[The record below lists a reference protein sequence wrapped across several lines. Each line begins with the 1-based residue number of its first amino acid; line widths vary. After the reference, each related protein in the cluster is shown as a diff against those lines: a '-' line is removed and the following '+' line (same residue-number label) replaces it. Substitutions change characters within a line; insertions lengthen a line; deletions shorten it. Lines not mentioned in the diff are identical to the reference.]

1 MPVPQSFEL
10 ANDSE
15 FRLLA
20 NFSTPPRAG
29 RITTIEPSGQVR
41 VATDDPDGGD
51 VLAWPLNGFT
61 YAVNDVVY
69 VAFAANSPD
78 TAIVIGSKA
87 PLPALDAGALPEAYV
102 PVDGSDPL
110 TADWDIGEDRR
121 IKAEGIRARDGEG
134 LKLED
139 DAGNVGVFVEDG
151 GLTGIGGVT
160 NPTAPLQV
168 GGDNSGVQAVIYPT
182 GAFSSIRAMVR
193 AIPKGTPTS
202 SNGRAVMQFF
212 NTDFVADPAN
222 YEYAQFGMIAD
233 TFEVLSRGVGTG
245 TTRPI
250 NLWTYNNAHQLY
262 LAANGNIGSGTAS
275 PQGRFHVHDGT
286 GGLIFVT
293 KTGITNV
300 AQTLIPNA
308 AGDVTGGLGGFF
320 VANDGLGAV
329 ANAFTMLPGDNL
341 DIVIGGYT
349 LRLALNANGALT
361 AVRQAGTGTATL
373 VMLAVW
379 L

>member
-1 MPVPQSFEL
+1 MPIPQSFEL

-20 NFSTPPRAG
+20 NFTTPPRAG
-29 RITTIEPSGQVR
+29 RITAIEPSGQVR

-78 TAIVIGSKA
+78 TAIVIGAKA
-87 PLPALDAGALPEAYV
+87 PLPTLDAGALPEAYV

-121 IKAEGIRARDGEG
+121 IKAEALRARDGEG

-139 DAGNVGVFVEDG
+139 DAGNLGVNIGDG
-151 GLTGIGGVT
+151 GQVAIG
-160 NPTAPLQV
+160 
-168 GGDNSGVQAVIYPT
+168 
-182 GAFSSIRAMVR
+182 
-193 AIPKGTPTS
+193 GTPTS
-202 SNGRAVMQFF
+202 GTMLDVIPGANTVTARFRAGNTGVAYNQFTPADISSEWGNVSF
-212 NTDFVADPAN
+212 LATYALFGHNTGYLNLTAGGAERVRITSGGN
-222 YEYAQFGMIAD
+222 
-233 TFEVLSRGVGTG
+233 VGV
-245 TTRPI
+245 
-250 NLWTYNNAHQLY
+250 NV
-262 LAANGNIGSGTAS
+262 AS
-275 PQGRFHVHDGT
+275 PQGRFHLHDGT
-286 GGLIFVT
+286 GGLLFVT

-308 AGDVTGGLGGFF
+308 AGDVTGGLAGFF

-349 LRLALNANGALT
+349 MRLALNANGALT